1 MLNGAKALD
10 PLNDFSPNKRAWTL
24 GFLLAPG
31 AIPGQDTAIDK
42 QHEVDANSGA
52 MARIAWKRSR
62 YSASRRAA
70 GRTQDEFFSRLKR
83 DINIE
88 ICYLNRLRNTP

>member
-42 QHEVDANSGA
+42 
-52 MARIAWKRSR
+52 
-62 YSASRRAA
+62 AA
-70 GRTQDEFFSRLKR
+70 
-83 DINIE
+83 
-88 ICYLNRLRNTP
+88 